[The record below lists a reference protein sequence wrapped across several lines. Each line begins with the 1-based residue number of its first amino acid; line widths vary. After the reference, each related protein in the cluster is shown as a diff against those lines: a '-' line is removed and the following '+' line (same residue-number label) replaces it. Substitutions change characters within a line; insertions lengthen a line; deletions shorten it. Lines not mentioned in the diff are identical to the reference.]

1 MLNRALTGAAE
12 IGRTVKLGAR
22 WTPGLE
28 KGRSMRLTL
37 FGFNALAL
45 AMLVAPA
52 FLIFNSMHGAGASL
66 PAFVAVFGFGSIAT
80 LTAMGMLSRKG
91 IDPTRGI
98 LLLSLGLV
106 LLTVGFG
113 WLFFASLGQ

>member
-1 MLNRALTGAAE
+1 
-12 IGRTVKLGAR
+12 
-22 WTPGLE
+22 
-28 KGRSMRLTL
+28 MRLTL

-45 AMLVAPA
+45 GLLVVPA

-66 PAFVAVFGFGSIAT
+66 PAFMGVFGFGSIAT

-91 IDPTRGI
+91 GGDPTRGV

>member
-1 MLNRALTGAAE
+1 
-12 IGRTVKLGAR
+12 
-22 WTPGLE
+22 
-28 KGRSMRLTL
+28 MRLTL

-45 AMLVAPA
+45 ALLVAPA
-52 FLIFNSMHGAGASL
+52 FLIFSSMNGAGMNL
-66 PAFVAVFGFGSIAT
+66 PAFVGVFGLGSMAT
-80 LTAMGMLSRKG
+80 LAGMAKLSARQG
-91 IDPTRGI
+91 GAESTRGV

>member
-1 MLNRALTGAAE
+1 
-12 IGRTVKLGAR
+12 
-22 WTPGLE
+22 
-28 KGRSMRLTL
+28 MRLTL

-52 FLIFNSMHGAGASL
+52 FLIFTSMRGAGMNL
-66 PAFVAVFGFGSIAT
+66 PAFVGVFGLGSAAT
-80 LTAMGMLSRKG
+80 LAGMAKLSAKG
-91 IDPTRGI
+91 GADPTRGV